1 MKDLKALHDRYDK
14 YLDPEYME
22 NMVYSDWYNLKHVD
36 DENEM
41 EFSTDFSDVQ
51 EDMMYKRFKLI

>member
-41 EFSTDFSDVQ
+41 EFSTDFSDV
-51 EDMMYKRFKLI
+51 